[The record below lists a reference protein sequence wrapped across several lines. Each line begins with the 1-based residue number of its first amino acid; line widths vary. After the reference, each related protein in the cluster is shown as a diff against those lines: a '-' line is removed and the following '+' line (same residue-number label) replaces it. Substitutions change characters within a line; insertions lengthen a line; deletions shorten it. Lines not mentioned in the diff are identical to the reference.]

1 MGEKTLY
8 NSSSHEGW
16 TTFYDLDADDVSTII
31 YTNIIL
37 IEDDIATSKFI
48 KHAIKRTINNPV
60 RIRSFNS
67 CEKACEYIYS
77 LKQFHLPGPDV
88 AIVDYMLTSSNDGI
102 WMCDLLKKR
111 FPETNVILIS
121 SFSYDQMKEVIDRSE
136 TKPVFIQKPF
146 EIKTFKKIF
155 FS

>member
-1 MGEKTLY
+1 MGEKTLSN
-8 NSSSHEGW
+8 NSSNEKWAS
-16 TTFYDLDADDVSTII
+16 FYDLDADDVSTIV
-31 YTNIIL
+31 YTNIML

-60 RIRSFNS
+60 HIRSFNS

-88 AIVDYMLTSSNDGI
+88 AIVDYMLTSSNDGV

-136 TKPVFIQKPF
+136 TKPLFIQKPF